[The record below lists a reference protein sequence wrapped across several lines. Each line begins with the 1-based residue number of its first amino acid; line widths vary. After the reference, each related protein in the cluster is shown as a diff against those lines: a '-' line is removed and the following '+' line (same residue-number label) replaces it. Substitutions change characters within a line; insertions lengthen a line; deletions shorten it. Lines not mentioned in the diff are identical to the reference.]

1 MVIRSLK
8 PFAANSLVIYGDTS
22 ISHMATV
29 RAAHYSHF
37 LNPLAQPL
45 LAFSTTLMEIITTMS
60 VVIKQ
65 RVDDVI
71 VPRYDNLNLKLDG
84 FCASTLD
91 KLTACAEA
99 RKHFEILFR
108 TFRR

>member
-1 MVIRSLK
+1 MATHQSVTR
-8 PFAANSLVIYGDTS
+8 
-22 ISHMATV
+22 ATV
-29 RAAHYSHF
+29 RAAHHSHL

-45 LAFSTTLMEIITTMS
+45 LAFSTSLMEIITKMS

-71 VPRYDNLNLKLDG
+71 VPRYDNLNLKLVG
-84 FCASTLD
+84 FCESSLD
-91 KLTACAEA
+91 RLTASAEA
-99 RKHFEILFR
+99 RKHFEILFG